1 MHDKLHYIAPATVP
15 SRLTTYLPVKPEA
28 PNTVTTS
35 PLNEERP
42 PVPRLVWLD
51 TLLTNCNEFETADS
65 LRTSVHFV
73 AAIFLSANRNF
84 ALPCLCTGKGGSVG
98 VAHLHS

>member
-73 AAIFLSANRNF
+73 AAIFSSANF

-98 VAHLHS
+98 VAYLHS